1 MDNQPNQTPIFFAIL
16 AFMAAIFMIAGAI
29 GGGLE
34 FSSNWWVILILIGIG
49 ALLVFIA
56 RSNIVQ
62 TLSAT
67 DIIPSNLRNTGL
79 TVSGTEASTPT
90 AAQSALAPPA
100 KAERVEEAEPIPAD
114 PAPAADA
121 PADPAPAADAP
132 DERPDDL
139 TLLEGIGPKMS
150 QALIAQGY
158 TSFVKL
164 ADASVDDIRAALDAE
179 GQRFAPAAESW
190 AEQASYAA
198 RGDLEGLQELQ
209 GRLVGGRY
217 PDSAS

>member
-100 KAERVEEAEPIPAD
+100 KAEWVEEAEPI
-114 PAPAADA
+114 